1 MRLAGVAVGVRMR
14 SFVFNVGFWWISIL
28 YVLLAA
34 ILALTPGHRGV
45 RWAVRRYSK
54 RMVQLM
60 RLCGIQPEVRG
71 KERLP
76 PAPFIVAPKHSSYGD
91 GFMMYVQFD
100 DVAFVTGDHL
110 ERFPLVPKVLE
121 KLGAIVIDNCGGPE
135 ARKDLAASFAKAA
148 EDKRIV
154 LIYPEGH
161 LAKVGEH
168 KRFRAGVWHMQE
180 ASSWPVVPVATS
192 LGLRWQQEDYQ
203 KYPGPAV
210 IEFLDPIMPGLGKDE
225 FLEKLGAAIMTNTDR
240 LIGEGREWD
249 KAKNLDRPPQ
259 APPEPQA
266 AE

>member
-1 MRLAGVAVGVRMR
+1 MR
-14 SFVFNVGFWWISIL
+14 SFFFNVGFWWVSIL

-34 ILALTPGHRGV
+34 ILALTPGHKGV
-45 RWAVRRYSK
+45 RWAVRRYSQ

-60 RLCGIQPEVRG
+60 KLIGIKPEARG
-71 KERLP
+71 RDRLP
-76 PAPFIVAPKHSSYGD
+76 PPPFIVAPKHSSYGD

-168 KRFRAGVWHMQE
+168 HRYRAGVWHMQE
-180 ASSWPVVPVATS
+180 ASQWPVVPVATS
-192 LGLRWQQEDYQ
+192 LGLRWQQEDFQ
-203 KYPGPAV
+203 KFPGPAV
-210 IEFLDPIMPGLGKDE
+210 LEFLEPIMPGLGKDE
-225 FLEKLGAAIMTNTDR
+225 FLKLLEERVETNTNR
-240 LIGEGREWD
+240 LLDEGRAWD
-249 KAKNLDRPPQ
+249 RTNGLNRTAATAVAKEDPVS
-259 APPEPQA
+259 
-266 AE
+266 

>member
-1 MRLAGVAVGVRMR
+1 VR
-14 SFVFNVGFWWISIL
+14 SFLFNIGFWVISAV
-28 YVLLAA
+28 YVFLAA
-34 ILALTPGHRGV
+34 ILALTPGHKGV
-45 RWAVRRYSK
+45 RWAVRRYSR

-60 RLCGIQPEVRG
+60 KLIGIRPEVRG
-71 KERLP
+71 RERLP

-168 KRFRAGVWHMQE
+168 HRYRSGVWHMQE
-180 ASSWPVVPVATS
+180 ASQWPVVPVATS

-203 KYPGPAV
+203 KFPGPAV

-225 FLEKLGAAIMTNTDR
+225 FLTRLEREVETNTNR
-240 LIGEGREWD
+240 LIEEGRAWD
-249 KAKNLDRPPQ
+249 RANSIERPAPDPSAPQ
-259 APPEPQA
+259 TEH

>member
-1 MRLAGVAVGVRMR
+1 MR
-14 SFVFNVGFWWISIL
+14 SFFFNVGFWWVSIL

-34 ILALTPGHRGV
+34 ILALTPGHKGV
-45 RWAVRRYSK
+45 RWAVRRYSQ

-60 RLCGIQPEVRG
+60 KLIGIKPEARG
-71 KERLP
+71 RDRLP
-76 PAPFIVAPKHSSYGD
+76 PPPFIVAPKHSSYGD

-168 KRFRAGVWHMQE
+168 HRYRAGVWHMQE
-180 ASSWPVVPVATS
+180 ASQWPVVPVATS
-192 LGLRWQQEDYQ
+192 LGLRWQQEDFQ
-203 KYPGPAV
+203 KFPGPAV
-210 IEFLDPIMPGLGKDE
+210 LEFLEPIMPGLGKDE
-225 FLEKLGAAIMTNTDR
+225 FLKLLEERVETNTNR
-240 LIGEGREWD
+240 LLDEGRAWD
-249 KAKNLDRPPQ
+249 RANGLNRTAATAVAKEDPVS
-259 APPEPQA
+259 
-266 AE
+266 

>member
-1 MRLAGVAVGVRMR
+1 LR
-14 SFVFNVGFWWISIL
+14 SFLFNIGFWWISIL

-34 ILALTPGHRGV
+34 VLALTPGHGGV

-60 RLCGIQPEVRG
+60 KLIGIQPEARG

-76 PAPFIVAPKHSSYGD
+76 PPPFIVAPKHSSYGD

-135 ARKDLAASFAKAA
+135 ARKDLEANFAKAA

-161 LAKVGEH
+161 LTKVGEH
-168 KRFRAGVWHMQE
+168 LRFRAGVWHMQE
-180 ASSWPVVPVATS
+180 ASKWPVVPVATN
-192 LGLRWQQEDYQ
+192 LGLRWQQEDFQ
-203 KYPGPAV
+203 KFPGPAV

-225 FLEKLGAAIMTNTDR
+225 FLKKLGDAVRTNTDR
-240 LIGEGREWD
+240 LIEEGRAWD
-249 KAKNLDRPPQ
+249 RANGIERPALNPSAPQ
-259 APPEPQA
+259 TEH

>member
-1 MRLAGVAVGVRMR
+1 MR
-14 SFVFNVGFWWISIL
+14 SFLFSIGFWWISIL

-34 ILALTPGHRGV
+34 ILALTPGHQGV

-60 RLCGIQPEVRG
+60 KFTGIKPETRG
-71 KERLP
+71 RERLP
-76 PAPFIVAPKHSSYGD
+76 PPPFIVAPKHSSYGD

-110 ERFPLVPKVLE
+110 ERFPLVPQVLE
-121 KLGAIVIDNCGGPE
+121 KLGAIVIDNCGGSE
-135 ARKDLAASFAKAA
+135 ARRDLAASFAKAA

-161 LAKVGEH
+161 LTKVDEH

-180 ASSWPVVPVATS
+180 ASQWPVVPVATS
-192 LGLRWQQEDYQ
+192 LGLRWQQEDFQ
-203 KYPGPAV
+203 KFPGPAV

-225 FLEKLGAAIMTNTDR
+225 FLEKLGGAIRTNTDR
-240 LIGEGREWD
+240 LIAEGRAWD
-249 KAKNLDRPPQ
+249 KANGIERP
-259 APPEPQA
+259 APKPAVAQEDPVA
-266 AE
+266 

>member
-1 MRLAGVAVGVRMR
+1 MR
-14 SFVFNVGFWWISIL
+14 SFFFNMGFWWISTL

-34 ILALTPGHRGV
+34 LLALTPGRKGV

-54 RMVQLM
+54 RMVHLM
-60 RLCGIQPEVRG
+60 KLTGIKPEARG
-71 KERLP
+71 RERLP
-76 PAPFIVAPKHSSYGD
+76 PPPFIVAPKHSSYGD

-161 LAKVGEH
+161 LSKVGEH
-168 KRFRAGVWHMQE
+168 HRYRSGVWHMQE
-180 ASSWPVVPVATS
+180 ASQWPVVPVATS
-192 LGLRWQQEDYQ
+192 LGLRWQQEDFR
-203 KYPGPAV
+203 KFPGPAV

-225 FLEKLGAAIMTNTDR
+225 FLDLLEERIETNTNR
-240 LIGEGREWD
+240 LLDEGRAWD
-249 KAKNLDRPPQ
+249 RSNGVERPAPAPAAVAKEDPVS
-259 APPEPQA
+259 
-266 AE
+266 

>member
-1 MRLAGVAVGVRMR
+1 MR
-14 SFVFNVGFWWISIL
+14 SFAFNIAFWWISIL

-34 ILALTPGHRGV
+34 ILALTPGHHGV
-45 RWAVRRYSK
+45 RWAVRRYSR

-60 RLCGIQPEVRG
+60 KLCGIKPEARG

-180 ASSWPVVPVATS
+180 ASQWPVVPVATS

-203 KYPGPAV
+203 KFPGPAV

-240 LIGEGREWD
+240 LIEEGRAWD
-249 KAKNLDRPPQ
+249 RANSIERPAPAPAKPQ
-259 APPEPQA
+259 TEA
-266 AE
+266 AT